1 MTRALDIALA
11 AAGTLSLAGIG
22 ASAVIWSQ
30 GFEKP
35 TLDPSYLPPSEA
47 GRPMPASA
55 SGSLDIDYR
64 PAVALRMARLIRKY
78 EGHPSGGLVYVGQR
92 GARRG
97 EDGYA
102 QFADPLA
109 GLLRDLRI
117 KLDRGMTARDI
128 LARWCDPAPCNYER
142 AMLAELGFSADER
155 WSE

>member
-22 ASAVIWSQ
+22 AAAVILSQ

-35 TLDPSYLPPSEA
+35 TLDVPLHRPPNEEERFHSV
-47 GRPMPASA
+47 SA
-55 SGSLDIDYR
+55 SGSLVIDYR

-109 GLLRDLRI
+109 GLLRDVRL
-117 KLDRGMTARDI
+117 KLDRGMSARDVMHV
-128 LARWCDPAPCNYER
+128 WCEESPCPYAGR
-142 AMLAELGFSADER
+142 LYAKLGFDADER
-155 WSE
+155 WD

>member
-22 ASAVIWSQ
+22 ASAVILSQ
-30 GFEKP
+30 GFERA
-35 TLDPSYLPPSEA
+35 TLEPSFLPPRETV
-47 GRPMPASA
+47 RPILASA

-102 QFADPLA
+102 RFADPLA

-117 KLDRGMTARDI
+117 KLDRGMTARDVMHV
-128 LARWCDPAPCNYER
+128 WCEESPCPYAGR
-142 AMLAELGFSADER
+142 LYAELGFDADAR
-155 WSE
+155 WD